1 MKMKKLLFPI
11 AVSLFIIISIF
22 PQSNFNPV
30 GIWQGKIK
38 ISPAV
43 ELSIV
48 LHIDKKDDGAL
59 SASMDS
65 PDQSAYGIKVDNI
78 TASQDSLHF
87 TVIAIAGNYTSV
99 YYKDSLMLVGTWS
112 QGAYSFPLNLKKT
125 DKVEEVKRP
134 QLPLKPYPYNDE
146 EVVFE
151 NKIDSIKLGGSFTY
165 PKEGN
170 NFPAVVLITGSGWED
185 RDETIFNHKPFLVI
199 ADYLTKNGFA
209 VLRFDDRGGGA
220 STGNI
225 TNATT
230 LDFVKDVKAA
240 VDYLKTRK
248 EVNQNKIGLIGHSEG
263 GMIAP
268 LVATERNDIAFI
280 ILLAGP
286 GLTGEEILIRQ
297 TELISKAEGISD
309 QEIEKNEKLSK
320 SIYFE
325 LRKSKDSEEA
335 NERVKKLLEEYVQK
349 LSENEK
355 KELGDPKA
363 FIERQS
369 KTVSSPWFRFF
380 LTYDPVPVLEKIK
393 CPVLALNGE
402 KDLQVPPK
410 EDLAAIEK
418 ALNKGKNKK
427 YKTLLLP
434 GLNHLFQTAQS
445 GSPNEYGK
453 IEETFSP
460 SALQAISDWL
470 KEILQ

>member
-1 MKMKKLLFPI
+1 MKKLLFPI
-11 AVSLFIIISIF
+11 VVSLFILPSIF
-22 PQSNFNPV
+22 SQNNFNPV
-30 GIWQGKIK
+30 GIWQGKIN
-38 ISPAV
+38 INPTV
-43 ELSIV
+43 QLSIV
-48 LHIDKKDDGAL
+48 LHIDKKEDGTL
-59 SASMDS
+59 NASMDS
-65 PDQSAYGIKVDNI
+65 PDQSAYGIKVDKI

-87 TVIAIAGNYTSV
+87 IVMAIAGNYHAE
-99 YYKDSLMLVGTWS
+99 YNKDSLMLLGKWS

-125 DKVEEVKRP
+125 DKVEEAKRP
-134 QLPLKPYPYNDE
+134 QLPAKPYPYNEE

-170 NFPAVVLITGSGWED
+170 NFSAVVLITGSGWED

-199 ADYLTKNGFA
+199 ADYLTRKGFA

-220 STGNI
+220 STGNA
-225 TNATT
+225 TKATT

-268 LVATERNDIAFI
+268 LVASERKDIAFI

-297 TELISKAEGISD
+297 AELISKAEGIPD
-309 QEIEKNEKLSK
+309 QEIEKNAKLSK
-320 SIYFE
+320 SIYAE
-325 LRKSKDSEEA
+325 LRKSKDAEDA
-335 NERVKKLLEEYVQK
+335 NKHVKNLLEEYVQK
-349 LSENEK
+349 LSDSEK
-355 KELGDPKA
+355 KELGDTKA
-363 FIERQS
+363 FVEQQS
-369 KTVSSPWFRFF
+369 NAVSSPWFKFF
-380 LTYDPVPVLEKIK
+380 LTYDPVPVLEKVK

-402 KDLQVPPK
+402 KDLQVPAK
-410 EDLAAIEK
+410 EDLEAIET
-418 ALNKGKNKK
+418 ALKMGKNKN

-434 GLNHLFQTAQS
+434 GLNHLFQTAQT

-460 SALQAISDWL
+460 VALQTISDWL

>member
-1 MKMKKLLFPI
+1 MERKLFQVLVLWSA
-11 AVSLFIIISIF
+11 AVAIF
-22 PQSNFNPV
+22 PQNSFNPV
-30 GIWQGKIK
+30 GIWQGKVI
-38 ISPAV
+38 INPSV
-43 ELSIV
+43 QLTLV
-48 LHIDKKDDGAL
+48 LHIDKNEEGVL
-59 SASMDS
+59 SATMDS
-65 PDQSAYGIKVDNI
+65 PDQSAYGIKVDNV
-78 TASQDSLHF
+78 TATQDSLHF
-87 TVIAIAGNYTSV
+87 TVMAIAGNYHAV
-99 YYKDSLMLVGTWS
+99 YNKDSLMLIGKWS

-134 QLPLKPYPYNDE
+134 QLPIKPYPYNDE

-151 NKIDSIKLGGSFTY
+151 NKIDSIKLGGSFTF
-165 PKEGN
+165 PKEGS

-199 ADYLTKNGFA
+199 ADYLTRKGFA

-225 TNATT
+225 KEATS

-268 LVATERNDIAFI
+268 IVATERKDIAFI

-297 TELISKAEGISD
+297 TELISKAEGIPD
-309 QEIEKNEKLSK
+309 QEIEKNLKLSK
-320 SIYFE
+320 SIYSE
-325 LRKSKDSEEA
+325 IRKSKDSDEA
-335 NERVKKLLEEYVQK
+335 NERVTKLLEKYVET
-349 LSENEK
+349 LSDSEK
-355 KELGDPKA
+355 TELGDTKA

-369 KTVSSPWFRFF
+369 KTVTSPWFTYF
-380 LTYDPVPVLEKIK
+380 LKYDPVPVLEKVK

-418 ALNKGKNKK
+418 ALKKGKNKHF
-427 YKTLLLP
+427 KTQLLP
-434 GLNHLFQTAQS
+434 GLNHLFQSAQT

-460 SALQAISDWL
+460 IALQSIGDWL
-470 KEILQ
+470 KEILR

>member
-1 MKMKKLLFPI
+1 MKKLFLSI
-11 AVSLFIIISIF
+11 AISLFSVLSTL
-22 PQSNFNPV
+22 PQNNFNPV
-30 GIWQGKIK
+30 GIWQGKVI
-38 ISPAV
+38 INPSV
-43 ELSIV
+43 QLTLV
-48 LHIDKKDDGAL
+48 LHIDKKEDGAL
-59 SASMDS
+59 NASMDS
-65 PDQSAYGIKVDNI
+65 PDQSAYGIKVDKV
-78 TASQDSLHF
+78 TFTQDSLHF
-87 TVIAIAGNYTSV
+87 TVVAIAGNYHAV
-99 YYKDSLMLVGTWS
+99 YNMDSLMLIGKWS

-134 QLPLKPYPYNDE
+134 QLPIKPYSYNDE

-151 NKIDSIKLGGSFTY
+151 NKIDSIKLGGSFTF

-199 ADYLTKNGFA
+199 ADYLTRKGFA

-220 STGNI
+220 STGDA
-225 TNATT
+225 TKATT
-230 LDFVKDVKAA
+230 LDFVKDVEAA

-268 LVATERNDIAFI
+268 IVATERKDIAFI

-297 TELISKAEGISD
+297 TELISKAEGIPD
-309 QEIEKNEKLSK
+309 QEIEKNMKLSK
-320 SIYFE
+320 SIYSE
-325 LRKSKDSEEA
+325 IRNSKNSDDA
-335 NERVKKLLEEYVQK
+335 NERVTKLLEKYVET
-349 LSENEK
+349 LSDSEK
-355 KELGDPKA
+355 TELGDTKA

-369 KTVSSPWFRFF
+369 KTVTSPWFTYF
-380 LTYDPVPVLEKIK
+380 LKYDPVPVLEKVK

-402 KDLQVPPK
+402 KDLQVPPI
-410 EDLAAIEK
+410 EDLVAIEK
-418 ALNKGKNKK
+418 ALKKGKNKN
-427 YKTLLLP
+427 YKTQLLP
-434 GLNHLFQTAQS
+434 GLNHLFQNAKT

-460 SALQAISDWL
+460 IALQAIGDWL
-470 KEILQ
+470 NEILR

>member
-1 MKMKKLLFPI
+1 MKKLLFTL
-11 AVSLFIIISIF
+11 ALSCFMLGSIF
-22 PQSNFNPV
+22 SQTIFNPV
-30 GIWQGKIK
+30 GIWQGKLK
-38 ISPAV
+38 VSPAT

-48 LHIDKKDDGAL
+48 IHIDKNEEGSL
-59 SASMDS
+59 SATMDS
-65 PDQSAYGIKVDNI
+65 PDQSAYGIKVDKI
-78 TASQDSLHF
+78 TVSKDSLTF
-87 TVIAIAGNYTSV
+87 TVKAIGGKYVAVFNN
-99 YYKDSLMLVGTWS
+99 DSLMLAGTWS

-134 QLPLKPYPYNDE
+134 QLPIKPYPYNDE
-146 EVVFE
+146 DVVFE
-151 NKIDSIKLGGSFTY
+151 NKIDSIKLGGSFTF

-199 ADYLTKNGFA
+199 ADYLTKKGFA

-220 STGNI
+220 STGNV
-225 TNATT
+225 AASTT

-248 EVNQNKIGLIGHSEG
+248 EVDQNKIGLIGHSEG
-263 GMIAP
+263 GLIAP
-268 LVATERNDIAFI
+268 IVATERNDIAFI
-280 ILLAGP
+280 IMLAGP

-297 TELISKAEGISD
+297 TELISKAEGIPEE
-309 QEIEKNEKLSK
+309 EIEKNMKLSK
-320 SIYFE
+320 SIYAEF
-325 LRKSKDSEEA
+325 RKSKNSEDA
-335 NERVKKLLEEYVQK
+335 TERVKQLLEEYVQK
-349 LSENEK
+349 LPEKEK
-355 KELGDPKA
+355 KEIGDPKA
-363 FIERQS
+363 FVERQS
-369 KTVSSPWFRFF
+369 KAVSSPWFRFF

-418 ALNKGKNKK
+418 ALKKGGNKN

-434 GLNHLFQTAQS
+434 RLNHLFQTAQT

-460 SALQAISDWL
+460 VALGAIGDWL
-470 KEILQ
+470 KEILH

>member
-1 MKMKKLLFPI
+1 MKKLLIQI
-11 AVSLFIIISIF
+11 AFSLFIMISIF
-22 PQSNFNPV
+22 PQDNFNPV
-30 GIWQGKIK
+30 GIWQGKLN

-43 ELSIV
+43 QLSIV
-48 LHIDKKDDGAL
+48 LHIDKKDDGTL

-65 PDQSAYGIKVDNI
+65 PDQSAYGIKVDKI
-78 TASQDSLHF
+78 TVTQDSLHF
-87 TVIAIAGNYTSV
+87 TVIAIAGNYSAG
-99 YYKDSLMLVGTWS
+99 YNKDSLMLVGIWS

-134 QLPLKPYPYNDE
+134 QLPVKPYPYNDE

-151 NKIDSIKLGGSFTY
+151 NKIDSIKLGGSFTF

-170 NFPAVVLITGSGWED
+170 NFPAVVLITGSSWED

-199 ADYLTKNGFA
+199 ADYLTKKGFA

-220 STGNI
+220 STGNM
-225 TNATT
+225 TKATT

-268 LVATERNDIAFI
+268 LVASERNDIAFI

-297 TELISKAEGISD
+297 TELISKVGGIPD
-309 QEIEKNEKLSK
+309 QEIEKNVKLSK
-320 SIYFE
+320 SIYAE

-335 NERVKKLLEEYVQK
+335 NERVKKLLGKYIET
-349 LSENEK
+349 LSDSEK
-355 KELGDPKA
+355 NDLGDTKA
-363 FIERQS
+363 FVERQS
-369 KTVSSPWFRFF
+369 KAVSSPWFKLF
-380 LTYDPVPVLEKIK
+380 LTYDPIPVLEKVK

-418 ALNKGKNKK
+418 ALKTGKNKN
-427 YKTLLLP
+427 YKTMLLP
-434 GLNHLFQTAQS
+434 GLNHLFQTAQT

-460 SALQAISDWL
+460 LALQAISDWL

>member
-1 MKMKKLLFPI
+1 MKKLLFPI
-11 AVSLFIIISIF
+11 VVSLFILPSIF
-22 PQSNFNPV
+22 SQNNFNPV
-30 GIWQGKIK
+30 GIWQGKIN
-38 ISPAV
+38 INPTV
-43 ELSIV
+43 QLSIV
-48 LHIDKKDDGAL
+48 LHIDKKEDGTL
-59 SASMDS
+59 NASMDS
-65 PDQSAYGIKVDNI
+65 PDQSAYGIKVDKI

-87 TVIAIAGNYTSV
+87 IVMAIAGNYHAE
-99 YYKDSLMLVGTWS
+99 YNKDSLMLLGKWS

-125 DKVEEVKRP
+125 DKVEEAKRP
-134 QLPLKPYPYNDE
+134 QLPAKPYPYNEE

-170 NFPAVVLITGSGWED
+170 NFSAVVLITGSGWED

-199 ADYLTKNGFA
+199 ADYLTRKGFA

-220 STGNI
+220 STGNA
-225 TNATT
+225 TKATT

-268 LVATERNDIAFI
+268 LVASERKDIAFI

-297 TELISKAEGISD
+297 AELISKAEGIPD
-309 QEIEKNEKLSK
+309 QEIEKNAKLSK
-320 SIYFE
+320 SIYAE
-325 LRKSKDSEEA
+325 LRKSKDAEDA
-335 NERVKKLLEEYVQK
+335 NKHVKNLLEEYVQK
-349 LSENEK
+349 LSDSEK
-355 KELGDPKA
+355 KELGDTKA
-363 FIERQS
+363 FVEQQS
-369 KTVSSPWFRFF
+369 NAVSSPWFKFF
-380 LTYDPVPVLEKIK
+380 LTYDPAPVLEKVK

-402 KDLQVPPK
+402 KDLQVPAK
-410 EDLAAIEK
+410 EDLEAIET
-418 ALNKGKNKK
+418 ALKMGKNKN

-434 GLNHLFQTAQS
+434 GLNHLFQTAQT

-460 SALQAISDWL
+460 VALQTISDWL